1 MEITNS
7 FTVDEPIEKAWE
19 LLTDIPFIA
28 PCLPGAKL
36 TDEVDGVYSGG
47 IKIKV
52 GPVTA
57 EYKGSAEFVE
67 KDETTYKA
75 VINGKG
81 RDTRGAGNAQ
91 ALITAQMVPVGT
103 ATQVDIITDLKISG
117 KVAQF
122 GRGVMQD
129 VSSKLLGQFAECL
142 ETKIA
147 ETKAAPAEP
156 VPATTI
162 TAPAD
167 ATVQDAVADAAA
179 PAAPAEATGVA
190 AAAAGT
196 AAVAGTA
203 AAATATGTAATAAGT
218 AATTTDATPASAPAP
233 APTPTSTFSTSSSSD
248 DDDVLDLGDI
258 GVGSALAKRAAPAAG
273 VFALLLILRWLFG
286 RKGSSSE

>member
-147 ETKAAPAEP
+147 ETKAALAEP

-179 PAAPAEATGVA
+179 PAAPAAATGVA
-190 AAAAGT
+190 AAA
-196 AAVAGTA
+196 AGTA

-233 APTPTSTFSTSSSSD
+233 APTPTSTFSPSSSSD

-286 RKGSSSE
+286 RNGSSSE

>member
-1 MEITNS
+1 MEIANS

-67 KDETTYKA
+67 KDDATYKA

-103 ATQVDIITDLKISG
+103 STQVDIITDLKISG

-129 VSSKLLGQFAECL
+129 VSTKLLGQFADCL
-142 ETKIA
+142 EVKIA
-147 ETKAAPAEP
+147 ETKTAAPDPTPAAV
-156 VPATTI
+156 VPAHGAA
-162 TAPAD
+162 TAT
-167 ATVQDAVADAAA
+167 ATA
-179 PAAPAEATGVA
+179 G
-190 AAAAGT
+190 AAGAAT
-196 AAVAGTA
+196 AGIAAVGA
-203 AAATATGTAATAAGT
+203 AAATNGAAVPN
-218 AATTTDATPASAPAP
+218 AATTPSSGAPTTATEITSPAGPSTSSTPASSA
-233 APTPTSTFSTSSSSD
+233 SD

-273 VFALLLILRWLFG
+273 ALGLLLILRWLI
-286 RKGSSSE
+286 RRMGSSGSK

>member
-179 PAAPAEATGVA
+179 
-190 AAAAGT
+190 
-196 AAVAGTA
+196 
-203 AAATATGTAATAAGT
+203 AGT

-258 GVGSALAKRAAPAAG
+258 GVGSALAKRAAPAVG

>member
-1 MEITNS
+1 MEIANS

-36 TDEVDGVYSGG
+36 TDEADGVYSGG

-67 KDETTYKA
+67 KDDTTFKA

-103 ATQVDIITDLKISG
+103 STQVDIITDLKISG

-122 GRGVMQD
+122 GRGVRQD
-129 VSSKLLGQFAECL
+129 VSTKLLGQFAECL

-147 ETKAAPAEP
+147 ETKTAAPGPAAA
-156 VPATTI
+156 ATTGAA
-162 TAPAD
+162 TAGAAAAAP
-167 ATVQDAVADAAA
+167 TNGGTPLHDAAA
-179 PAAPAEATGVA
+179 PTTTAP
-190 AAAAGT
+190 
-196 AAVAGTA
+196 
-203 AAATATGTAATAAGT
+203 ATGTSSATGT
-218 AATTTDATPASAPAP
+218 TPTPAHAASPA
-233 APTPTSTFSTSSSSD
+233 SSSN

-258 GVGSALAKRAAPAAG
+258 GVGSALAKRAAPAVGAVG
-273 VFALLLILRWLFG
+273 VLMILRWLIRRF
-286 RKGSSSE
+286 RSSGSE

>member
-7 FTVDEPIEKAWE
+7 FTVDEPIERAWE

-36 TDEVDGVYSGG
+36 TDETDGVYSGG

-67 KDETTYKA
+67 KDAVNYKA

-91 ALITAQMVPVGT
+91 ALITAQMVPIGAT
-103 ATQVDIITDLKISG
+103 TQVDIVTDLKVSG

-129 VSSKLLGQFAECL
+129 VSAKLLGQFAECL
-142 ETKIA
+142 EKKIA
-147 ETKAAPAEP
+147 DTADTSAAP
-156 VPATTI
+156 V
-162 TAPAD
+162 
-167 ATVQDAVADAAA
+167 AAA
-179 PAAPAEATGVA
+179 GATAATAGA
-190 AAAAGT
+190 AAAAEPAHAT
-196 AAVAGTA
+196 PAHATPAH
-203 AAATATGTAATAAGT
+203 AATTPATGTTPTPAASPSYSPGASAATNN
-218 AATTTDATPASAPAP
+218 
-233 APTPTSTFSTSSSSD
+233 D
-248 DDDVLDLGDI
+248 DDDVLDLSDI
-258 GVGSALAKRAAPAAG
+258 GVGSALAKRAAPAVGG
-273 VFALLLILRWLFG
+273 VAVLTALFWLLRRLRS
-286 RKGSSSE
+286 GSSE